1 MVSPSR
7 RGLLIGASAAV
18 LLARPFAAAAQAP
31 LRIEITEGVVEPMPI
46 AIPPFVPDSGA
57 AADLAQRIAQVVT
70 EDLTGTGLF
79 REVPRAAHIGRV
91 SNFDAPV
98 QFADWSAINAQ
109 ALITGAVGTNGTQV
123 SVRFRLWD
131 VFAQAPLGEGLRF
144 DGTQGAWR
152 RLAHKVADAV
162 YSRLTGEGG
171 YFDSRVAF
179 VAESGPKANRR
190 RQISIMDYDGSN
202 AAALTDGAA
211 IVVGPSISRS
221 ARQILYTGYETG
233 KPRVYLIGAGGGG
246 RRAIGPAADLALAG
260 GFSPNERQALISV
273 SKGGASN
280 IFLADLGSGSARQLT
295 QGSQIDASPSF
306 SPDGGQIVYESDQ
319 GGVQQIYVM
328 GASGGGGRRIS
339 FGEGRYAT
347 PAWSPRGDLIAF
359 TKMTGGRFHIGVMR
373 PDGSGEKLLTS
384 SYLDEGPTWAANGR
398 VIMFYRE
405 TPGDSGGP
413 QIYTVDIT
421 GRNLRRTPTA
431 GYASAPSWSG
441 LLA

>member
-7 RGLLIGASAAV
+7 RGLLIGGAASV
-18 LLARPFAAAAQAP
+18 LLARPFAAVAQQGP

-46 AIPPFVPDSGA
+46 AVPPFVPDSA
-57 AADLAQRIAQVVT
+57 AAQDLATRIAQVVID
-70 EDLTGTGLF
+70 DLTGTGLF
-79 REVPRAAHIGRV
+79 REVPRAAHIGRIT
-91 SNFDAPV
+91 SFDAPA
-98 QFADWSAINAQ
+98 QYSDWSAINVQ
-109 ALITGAVGTNGTQV
+109 ALITGAVGTSGGQV

-131 VFAQAPLGEGLRF
+131 VFAQSQIEGLQF
-144 DGTQGAWR
+144 QGPQGAWR

-171 YFDSRVAF
+171 YFDSRVAY

-190 RQISIMDYDGSN
+190 RQIAVMDYDGAN
-202 AAALTDGAA
+202 AATLTDGAA
-211 IVVGPSISRS
+211 IVVGPSISAS
-221 ARQILYTGYETG
+221 ASQILYTGYESR
-233 KPRVYLIGAGGGG
+233 KPRVYLMSSGGGG
-246 RRAIGPAADLALAG
+246 RRAVGPAADMALAG
-260 GFSPNERQALISV
+260 GFAPNGRQALISV

-280 IFLADLGSGSARQLT
+280 IFLADLGGGGARQLT
-295 QGSQIDASPSF
+295 SGSQIDASPSF

-319 GGVQQIYVM
+319 GGAQQLYVM
-328 GASGGGGRRIS
+328 GAGGGGRRIS

-347 PAWSPRGDLIAF
+347 PQWSPRGDLIAF
-359 TKMTGGRFHIGVMR
+359 TKMTGGRFHIGIMR

-413 QIYTVDIT
+413 QIYTVDVT
-421 GRNLRRTPTA
+421 GRNLRRVPTQ
-431 GYASAPSWSG
+431 GYASGPSWSG